1 MTEKIILSG
10 RAEQELYKEFCNL
23 ACNDLEGAKSKIQQ
37 FSDDELRIY
46 QEIILSVSESANDLE
61 TKQLPFLLALMTII
75 NVIPNNVVKVILMFL
90 VVGIWVKFLKTTIY
104 SGTRIKIKRLL
115 RFLKDL

>member
-10 RAEQELYKEFCNL
+10 RTEQELYKEFCNL

-46 QEIILSVSESANDLE
+46 QEIILSVSESATIFIGSYDHYKCNS
-61 TKQLPFLLALMTII
+61 KQCSESDTYVSCSRYM
-75 NVIPNNVVKVILMFL
+75 
-90 VVGIWVKFLKTTIY
+90 G
-104 SGTRIKIKRLL
+104 KIS
-115 RFLKDL
+115 